1 MPRPLRIEY
10 ENAYYHVMNRGAG
23 RRRIFYGEEY
33 CQAFLST
40 LEEAHSRF
48 GLEVLAYCLMGN
60 HYHLLVKT
68 PLANLGR
75 AMRHINGVYT
85 QRHNRLRKTD
95 GALFRGRYKAICVE
109 EDSYQLQVSRYI
121 HRNPLEAKMVDALD
135 SYPWSSYAYYVSAK
149 SKPEWLY
156 TNEVLAQLG
165 ANSKVRQKY
174 RQFVESQKEDELKS
188 FYNKGN
194 QLPYLGSE
202 GFRDWI
208 YQQREV
214 LQDDAD
220 VSKKELASF
229 RPSIDEIVK
238 KVAKAFKTD
247 AGEIVKGGRLSEQV
261 TIARKA
267 AMYLCQRRGDHKL
280 KDIAAAFGLKRYGS
294 ASTVIGN
301 FKRDLKSDKKL
312 NEKINRLI

>member
-33 CQAFLST
+33 YQAFLDT
-40 LEEAHSRF
+40 VEEAHSRF
-48 GLEVLAYCLMGN
+48 GLEILAYCLMGN

-95 GALFRGRYKAICVE
+95 GPLFRGRYKAICVE

-121 HRNPLEAKMVDALD
+121 HRNPLDAKLVEVLD
-135 SYPWSSYAYYVSAK
+135 DYPWSSYVYYVSAK
-149 SKPEWLY
+149 PAPEWLY
-156 TNEVLAQLG
+156 THDVFAQL
-165 ANSKVRQKY
+165 AAKSKRRQKY
-174 RQFVESQKEDELKS
+174 RLFVESQKDDQLTQ

-202 GFRDWI
+202 TFRDWV

-214 LQDDAD
+214 LKRDAD
-220 VSKKELASF
+220 ISKKDLAGF
-229 RPSIDEIVK
+229 RPTIDEIINQ
-238 KVAKAFKTD
+238 VAEAFNVDTSD
-247 AGEIVKGGRLSEQV
+247 IVKGGHLAEPAN
-261 TIARKA
+261 IARKA
-267 AMYLCQRRGDHKL
+267 AMYLCQRRSDHKL
-280 KDIAAAFGLKRYGS
+280 NAIAAAFGLKHYGS
-294 ASTVIGN
+294 ASAIIGN
-301 FKRDLKSDKKL
+301 FKRDLEGDSKL
-312 NEKINRLI
+312 NRKISRLI